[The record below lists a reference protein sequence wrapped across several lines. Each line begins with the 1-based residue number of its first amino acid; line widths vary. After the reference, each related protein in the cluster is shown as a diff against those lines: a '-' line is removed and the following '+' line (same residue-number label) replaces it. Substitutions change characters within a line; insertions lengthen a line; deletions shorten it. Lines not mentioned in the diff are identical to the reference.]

1 MKILNPYR
9 FFKGAFGSGTDAPT
23 PKLIPPREQNGLLK
37 SISIFECVDLLCEGP
52 IYGLVDQFGKKIYG
66 LDMLKGIYLN
76 DTPVMNYK
84 GEYNYRNVMMEIN
97 LGTENQKALNNFKKV
112 YIARPA
118 NFKLLGPINN
128 TGNSAEENAL
138 NLRGDRDFV
147 KWAKSS
153 DGWPSENQDPF
164 VYIHKIKNKDVK
176 KLKISLLIEQLF
188 DTVSEGND
196 SKGGLGTNKATNLEI
211 NIKYG
216 LDGGLILGN
225 RNILING
232 YVNSPY
238 GLMIG
243 DGSSMGVGGT
253 INANIGVGIMSGND
267 GNGPSGGA
275 LSNSS
280 TRDYWNSYVYNQWE
294 IQVGEP

>member
-9 FFKGAFGSGTDAPT
+9 FFKGAFGSGTDAAT
-23 PKLIPPREQNGLLK
+23 PKLIPPGGDSRLLK
-37 SISIFECVDLLCEGP
+37 SISIYECVDLLCEGP

-97 LGTENQKALNNFKKV
+97 FGTENQKPLNNFKKV

-118 NFKLLGPINN
+118 NFKLLGPITN
-128 TGNSAEENAL
+128 TDTGAEAAL
-138 NLRGDRDFV
+138 NTRSGGRNFV
-147 KWAKSS
+147 NWAKSS

-164 VYIHKIKNKDVK
+164 VFIHKIKNKDVK

-188 DTVSEGND
+188 DTVSEGGD
-196 SKGGLGTNKATNLEI
+196 SKGGLGTNKATNLELI
-211 NIKYG
+211 IKYG

-225 RNILING
+225 RTIVING
-232 YVNSPY
+232 YVQSPY

-243 DGSSMGVGGT
+243 DGSNMGVGGT
-253 INANIGVGIMSGND
+253 VNANIGVGNSG
-267 GNGPSGGA
+267 SGG
-275 LSNSS
+275 LGGTSIT
-280 TRDYWNSYVYNQWE
+280 TRDQYSSYVRDQW
-294 IQVGEP
+294 QTLVGEP

>member
-23 PKLIPPREQNGLLK
+23 PKLIPPREKNGLLK

-118 NFKLLGPINN
+118 NFKLLGPITN
-128 TGNSAEENAL
+128 TDTATEKAL
-138 NLRGDRDFV
+138 NERPGGNFV
-147 KWAKSS
+147 NWAKSS

-196 SKGGLGTNKATNLEI
+196 SNGGLGTNKATNLEI
-211 NIKYG
+211 NVKYG

-225 RNILING
+225 RNIVING
-232 YVNSPY
+232 YVQSPY

-243 DGSSMGVGGT
+243 DGSNMGVGGT
-253 INANIGVGIMSGND
+253 VNANIGVGNSG
-267 GNGPSGGA
+267 SGG
-275 LSNSS
+275 LGGTSIT
-280 TRDYWNSYVYNQWE
+280 TRDQYSSYVREQW
-294 IQVGEP
+294 QTLVGEP

>member
-23 PKLIPPREQNGLLK
+23 PKLIPPAKNNGLLK

-84 GEYNYRNVMMEIN
+84 GEYNYRNVLMEIN
-97 LGTENQKALNNFKKV
+97 FGTENQKALNNFKKV

-147 KWAKSS
+147 TWAKSS

-196 SKGGLGTNKATNLEI
+196 ANGGLGTNKATNLEI

-232 YVNSPY
+232 YVQSPY

-253 INANIGVGIMSGND
+253 VNRNIGVGTMSGND
-267 GNGPSGGA
+267 GGGPSAGGSFA
-275 LSNSS
+275 DDT
-280 TRDYWNSYVYNQWE
+280 TRNYWDNYLRDQWKS
-294 IQVGEP
+294 GEP

>member
-23 PKLIPPREQNGLLK
+23 PKLIPPREKNGLLK

-196 SKGGLGTNKATNLEI
+196 SNGGLGTNKATNLEI
-211 NIKYG
+211 NVKYG

-225 RNILING
+225 RNIVING
-232 YVNSPY
+232 YVQSPY

-243 DGSSMGVGGT
+243 DGSNMGVGGT
-253 INANIGVGIMSGND
+253 VNANIGVGNSG
-267 GNGPSGGA
+267 SGG
-275 LSNSS
+275 LGGTSIT
-280 TRDYWNSYVYNQWE
+280 TRDQYSSYVREQW
-294 IQVGEP
+294 QTLVGEP

>member
-9 FFKGAFGSGTDAPT
+9 FFKGAFGSGTDAST
-23 PKLIPPREQNGLLK
+23 PKLIPPRANNGLLRSM
-37 SISIFECVDLLCEGP
+37 SIYECVDLLCEGP

-76 DTPVMNYK
+76 DIPIMNYK
-84 GEYNYRNVMMEIN
+84 GEYNYRNIFMEIN
-97 LGTENQKALNNFKKV
+97 FGTENQKPLNNFKKV

-118 NFKLLGPINN
+118 NFKLLGPITN
-128 TGNSAEENAL
+128 TDTAAEKAL
-138 NLRGDRDFV
+138 NERPGGNFV
-147 KWAKSS
+147 NWAKNS

-188 DTVSEGND
+188 DTVSEG
-196 SKGGLGTNKATNLEI
+196 GGEENLGTNKATNLEI

-243 DGSSMGVGGT
+243 DGSNMGVGGT
-253 INANIGVGIMSGND
+253 INANIGVGTMSGND

-280 TRDYWNSYVYNQWE
+280 TRDYWNNYVYNQWQ
-294 IQVGEP
+294 IHAGEP

>member
-23 PKLIPPREQNGLLK
+23 PKLIPPGVNAKLLK

-97 LGTENQKALNNFKKV
+97 FGTENQKPLNNFKKV

-118 NFKLLGPINN
+118 NFKLLGPINSSGEPLD
-128 TGNSAEENAL
+128 TREGGNFIE
-138 NLRGDRDFV
+138 
-147 KWAKSS
+147 WAKNS

-164 VYIHKIKNKDVK
+164 VFIHKIKNKDVK

-188 DTVSEGND
+188 DTVSEGGD
-196 SKGGLGTNKATNLEI
+196 PKQSLGSNKATNLEI

-225 RNILING
+225 RNIVING
-232 YVNSPY
+232 YVQSPY

-243 DGSSMGVGGT
+243 DGSNMGVGGT
-253 INANIGVGIMSGND
+253 INANIGVGTMSGND

-294 IQVGEP
+294 IQIGEP

>member
-9 FFKGAFGSGTDAPT
+9 FFKGAFGSGTDAAT

-97 LGTENQKALNNFKKV
+97 FGTENQKPLNNFKKV

-118 NFKLLGPINN
+118 NFKLLGPISN
-128 TGNSAEENAL
+128 TDTGAEAAL
-138 NLRGDRDFV
+138 NNRPGGNFV
-147 KWAKSS
+147 NWAKSS

-164 VYIHKIKNKDVK
+164 VFIHKIKNKDVK
-176 KLKISLLIEQLF
+176 KLKISLLIDQLF
-188 DTVSEGND
+188 DTVSEGSD
-196 SKGGLGTNKATNLEI
+196 PKQGLGTNKATNLEI
-211 NIKYG
+211 NIKFG
-216 LDGGLILGN
+216 LDGGLIIGN
-225 RNILING
+225 RNIVING
-232 YVNSPY
+232 FVNSPY

-243 DGSSMGVGGT
+243 DGSSMGVGGSL
-253 INANIGVGIMSGND
+253 NRNIGVGTMSGND
-267 GNGPSGGA
+267 GNGPSVGGS
-275 LSNSS
+275 LPDDT
-280 TRDYWNSYVYNQWE
+280 TRNYWNDYLRDQWK
-294 IQVGEP
+294 VGEP

>member
-9 FFKGAFGSGTDAPT
+9 FFKGAFGSGTDAAT
-23 PKLIPPREQNGLLK
+23 PKLIPPGGDSRLLK
-37 SISIFECVDLLCEGP
+37 SISIYECVDLLCEGP

-97 LGTENQKALNNFKKV
+97 FGTENQKPLNNFKKV

-118 NFKLLGPINN
+118 NFKLLGPITN
-128 TGNSAEENAL
+128 TDTGTEAAL
-138 NLRGDRDFV
+138 NNRPGGNFV
-147 KWAKSS
+147 NWAKSS

-164 VYIHKIKNKDVK
+164 VFIHKIKNKDVK

-188 DTVSEGND
+188 DTVSEGGD
-196 SKGGLGTNKATNLEI
+196 SKGGLGTNKATNLELI
-211 NIKYG
+211 IKYG

-225 RNILING
+225 RTIVING
-232 YVNSPY
+232 YVQSPY

-243 DGSSMGVGGT
+243 DGSNMGVGGT
-253 INANIGVGIMSGND
+253 VNANIGVGNSGI
-267 GNGPSGGA
+267 GG
-275 LSNSS
+275 LGGTSIT
-280 TRDYWNSYVYNQWE
+280 TRDQYSSYVRDQW
-294 IQVGEP
+294 QTLVGEP

>member
-9 FFKGAFGSGTDAPT
+9 FFKGAFGSGTNAST
-23 PKLIPPREQNGLLK
+23 PQLIPPTSDVNLLK

-112 YIARPA
+112 YVARPA
-118 NFKLLGPINN
+118 NFKLLGPISSAGEPLDNRSG
-128 TGNSAEENAL
+128 GN
-138 NLRGDRDFV
+138 FV
-147 KWAKSS
+147 DWAKNSN
-153 DGWPSENQDPF
+153 GWPTQDQDPF
-164 VYIHKIKNKDVK
+164 IFIHKIKNKDVK
-176 KLKISLLIEQLF
+176 KLKVSLMIEQLF
-188 DTVSEGND
+188 DTVSEGNT
-196 SKGGLGTNKATNLEI
+196 KAGLGTNKATNLQL

-216 LDGGLILGN
+216 LDGGTNITN
-225 RNILING
+225 RTVSING
-232 YVNSPY
+232 YVQSPY

-243 DGSSMGVGGT
+243 DGSSLGIGGT
-253 INANIGVGIMSGND
+253 VNSNVTSTTSN
-267 GNGPSGGA
+267 SGGSGGSA
-275 LSNSS
+275 YDNEGNRS
-280 TRDYWNSYVYNQWE
+280 WNTFNNEWMT
-294 IQVGEP
+294 GEP

>member
-9 FFKGAFGSGTDAPT
+9 FFKGAFGSGTDAAT
-23 PKLIPPREQNGLLK
+23 PKLIPPGGDSRLLK
-37 SISIFECVDLLCEGP
+37 SISIYECVDLLCEGP

-97 LGTENQKALNNFKKV
+97 FGTENQKPLNNFKKV

-118 NFKLLGPINN
+118 NFKLLGPITN
-128 TGNSAEENAL
+128 TDTGAEAAL
-138 NLRGDRDFV
+138 NTRSGGRNFV
-147 KWAKSS
+147 NWAKSS

-164 VYIHKIKNKDVK
+164 VFIHKIKNKDVK

-188 DTVSEGND
+188 DTVSEGGD
-196 SKGGLGTNKATNLEI
+196 SKGGLGTNKATNLELI
-211 NIKYG
+211 IKYG

-225 RNILING
+225 RTIVING
-232 YVNSPY
+232 YVQSPY

-243 DGSSMGVGGT
+243 D
-253 INANIGVGIMSGND
+253 
-267 GNGPSGGA
+267 
-275 LSNSS
+275 
-280 TRDYWNSYVYNQWE
+280 
-294 IQVGEP
+294 

>member
-23 PKLIPPREQNGLLK
+23 PKLIPPAKNNGLLK

-84 GEYNYRNVMMEIN
+84 GEYNYRNVLMEIN
-97 LGTENQKALNNFKKV
+97 FGTENQKALNNFKKV

-147 KWAKSS
+147 TWAKSS

-196 SKGGLGTNKATNLEI
+196 ANGGLGTNKATNLEI

-232 YVNSPY
+232 YVQSPY

-243 DGSSMGVGGT
+243 DGSSMGIGGT
-253 INANIGVGIMSGND
+253 VNRNIGVGTMSGND
-267 GNGPSGGA
+267 GGGPSAGGSFA
-275 LSNSS
+275 DDT
-280 TRDYWNSYVYNQWE
+280 TRNYWDNYLRDQWKS
-294 IQVGEP
+294 GEP

>member
-23 PKLIPPREQNGLLK
+23 PKLIPPGKNAKLLK

-84 GEYNYRNVMMEIN
+84 GEYNYRNVVMEIN
-97 LGTENQKALNNFKKV
+97 FGTENQKPLNNFKKV

-118 NFKLLGPINN
+118 NFKLLGPINSSGEPLD
-128 TGNSAEENAL
+128 TRAGGN
-138 NLRGDRDFV
+138 FV
-147 KWAKSS
+147 DWAKSS

-164 VYIHKIKNKDVK
+164 VFIHKIKNKDVK

-188 DTVSEGND
+188 DTVSEGGD
-196 SKGGLGTNKATNLEI
+196 SKGGLGTNKATDLEI
-211 NIKYG
+211 NIKFG

-232 YVNSPY
+232 YVQSPY

-253 INANIGVGIMSGND
+253 INANIGVGTMSGND
-267 GNGPSGGA
+267 GNGPSSGSS
-275 LSNSS
+275 SNSS
-280 TRDYWNSYVYNQWE
+280 TRDYWNSYVYDQWE
-294 IQVGEP
+294 INVGEP

>member
-23 PKLIPPREQNGLLK
+23 PKLIPPGGNAKLLK

-84 GEYNYRNVMMEIN
+84 GEYNYRNVVMEIN
-97 LGTENQKALNNFKKV
+97 FGTENQKPLNNFKKV

-118 NFKLLGPINN
+118 NFKLLGPITN
-128 TGNSAEENAL
+128 TDTGSEAAL
-138 NLRGDRDFV
+138 NTRSDGRNFV
-147 KWAKSS
+147 DWAKSS

-164 VYIHKIKNKDVK
+164 VFIHKIKNKDVK

-188 DTVSEGND
+188 DTVSEGGD
-196 SKGGLGTNKATNLEI
+196 SKGGLGTNKATDLEI
-211 NIKYG
+211 NIKFG

-232 YVNSPY
+232 YVQSPY

-253 INANIGVGIMSGND
+253 INANIGVGTMSGND
-267 GNGPSGGA
+267 GNGPSSGSS
-275 LSNSS
+275 SNSS
-280 TRDYWNSYVYNQWE
+280 TRDYWNSYVYDQWE
-294 IQVGEP
+294 INVGEP

>member
-9 FFKGAFGSGTDAPT
+9 FFKGAFGSGTDAAT

-118 NFKLLGPINN
+118 NFKLLGPITN
-128 TGNSAEENAL
+128 TDTATEKAL
-138 NLRGDRDFV
+138 NERPGGNFV
-147 KWAKSS
+147 NWAKSS

-253 INANIGVGIMSGND
+253 INANIGVGTMSGND

-280 TRDYWNSYVYNQWE
+280 TRDYWNSYVYNQWD
-294 IQVGEP
+294 IQTGEP

>member
-23 PKLIPPREQNGLLK
+23 PKLIPPAKNNGLLK

-84 GEYNYRNVMMEIN
+84 GEYNYRNVLMEIN
-97 LGTENQKALNNFKKV
+97 FGTENQKALNNFKKV

-147 KWAKSS
+147 TWAKSS

-196 SKGGLGTNKATNLEI
+196 ANGGLGTNKATNLEI

-232 YVNSPY
+232 YVQSPY

-253 INANIGVGIMSGND
+253 VNRNIGVGTMSGND
-267 GNGPSGGA
+267 GGGPSAGG
-275 LSNSS
+275 SFSDDT
-280 TRDYWNSYVYNQWE
+280 TRNYWDNYLRDQWKS
-294 IQVGEP
+294 GEP